1 MGKVVPMRKSDIIQW
16 DKSNWERALYFLDK
30 NKNKKFE
37 NKDVLELGSGDGSLS
52 FWAARAGARVICSD
66 ILKPKTSILNQLYNE
81 KISFEIIDALEIPY
95 KNHYDFIIFKSLLG
109 GIGRHDNMEKQLI
122 VMKQIKKS
130 LKTGGQ
136 CLFIENMKGTIL
148 HQIYRNRYGSGKN
161 KWNYPSL
168 NNFKDLSKNFGHTQF
183 CSFGLLGSTR
193 KLGKIFR
200 KNFDI
205 KFDQVF
211 PSSWHYIYAG
221 IYQK

>member
-1 MGKVVPMRKSDIIQW
+1 MGKAVSMRKSDIIQW

-66 ILKPKTSILNQLYNE
+66 ISKPKTSILNQLYNE

-95 KNHYDFIIFKSLLG
+95 ENSYDFIIFKSLLG
-109 GIGRHDNMEKQLI
+109 GIGRNDNMEKQLT

-148 HQIYRNRYGSGKN
+148 HQIYRNRYGTGKN
-161 KWNYPSL
+161 DWNYPSFKEFYKMS
-168 NNFKDLSKNFGHTQF
+168 NIFKDVKFNTYGFF
-183 CSFGLLGSTR
+183 GSTR
-193 KLGKIFR
+193 KMKKDLR
-200 KNFDI
+200 A
-205 KFDQVF
+205 KFDYNYDKYLPENWRYV
-211 PSSWHYIYAG
+211 YAG
-221 IYQK
+221 IYRK